1 MLKAKIPAAV
11 CLLVLIYCCWALV
24 QSNRKSVL
32 EDPKTTVEI
41 TVHGPDGSIIPA
53 VGPIH
58 PAPQPQSK

>member
-1 MLKAKIPAAV
+1 VKAAIPCAICFAG
-11 CLLVLIYCCWALV
+11 LVYCCWALY
-24 QSNRKSVL
+24 QSKQKTIL

-58 PAPQPQSK
+58 PQPPPE